1 MQTAYKYTMICVT
14 IFNTGMLF
22 NILKKKMQREAGRT
36 DQKRELEEGGREVE
50 REEGK

>member
-22 NILKKKMQREAGRT
+22 NILKKKDAERSREDRPKEGVG
-36 DQKRELEEGGREVE
+36 GGRKGG
-50 REEGK
+50 RKGGG